1 MSKKNAINN
10 ASQDLTID
18 PGASGDSFLQFSIN
32 GTGEYRVGVDDDD
45 SDKFKI
51 SQGSALGTNDT
62 FVMTSAGERTM
73 PLQPAFSAYLATDD
87 TDVTGDG
94 TVYTLGGAT
103 ALTEVFDQ
111 GSDFNTNGTFTSPIT
126 GRYQLAFGIKIFD
139 LTTSHTTGK
148 MQIVT
153 SNRTYE
159 SNVFNFGAIK
169 GGNDQTGMSMS
180 VFADMDA
187 SDTATCTI
195 TISNGTKVVDIDGHA
210 SATCFFHGFLVC

>member
-195 TISNGTKVVDIDGHA
+195 TISNGTKVVDIDGAA